1 MKGIFQDIRYGIRQ
15 LRREPGFLTVVV
27 LSLALGIGAN
37 STIFSVLNAVLFR
50 PMPYEHP
57 ERLVAIWQTEQGHPD
72 SLEPPPIAEAVDWKK
87 QNHVFEDIAL
97 TSNTD
102 GSSLSGLGQ
111 PEPIR
116 VQYTTATF
124 FSVLGVKPIMGRI
137 FLPEEM
143 QDNSET
149 VVISD
154 TFWKRKFN
162 RDPSILGKT
171 FTVDGSLST
180 VVGVMPAGFAPFY
193 GRAID
198 LWIPIDPTNARYS
211 ARIDHWLMPVARLKP
226 GVTLT
231 QAQGE
236 MDVIAKRLE
245 QAYPATNKGVGKK
258 LVPLHKELYGFF
270 GQYLYPLFG
279 AVAFVLLIACV
290 NVANLLQSRTEV
302 RRKEYA
308 LRSALG
314 SSRRR
319 LIQQLF
325 AESGLLAL
333 LGGSLGVGLT
343 FAGIALFRWLAS
355 DFPLRDSINLDLRV
369 LLFTSG
375 ISVLT
380 AFLFGLM
387 PAIQASRA
395 DLNLVLREGE
405 SRTATASLGWAR
417 HALAVSEV
425 ALAMVLLTGAGLMTN
440 TILRLQ
446 RVNPGFDTTNVVTAS
461 LQVPEQGGKYLT
473 RIPGGDMEKPLPVVD
488 AFYQQLLAKVSALPG
503 VESAAVTSGLPL
515 RGWERYSFAILGK
528 PAPPPDQRPDAG
540 FVEVSADLFRT
551 LRIPLRKGRYLDEH
565 DNQAAPWTVVINEA
579 FAHKYFPNE
588 DPLGQQL
595 LIRYEPW
602 PIDEDHPRQI
612 VGVVGDVRHWSL
624 GRPAYPFVYTSYLQ
638 HSAIFPGGSALD
650 QLNQNLVI
658 RTARSLSGHE
668 ADFGVAL
675 KKAVGGLHPD
685 IPITDVTSM
694 DQVVSESIGDWQ
706 FYTRTLA
713 IFAGI
718 AVLLA
723 VVGIYGVMSYLVNER
738 THEFGIRLALGAL
751 PSDVLSLVGK
761 LGLRLTL
768 IGVAIGILL
777 AVGLTRLIANFLVDV
792 KPTDPVTY
800 AVVSVVLTGVALL
813 ACYIP
818 ARRATK
824 VDPMV
829 ALRYE

>member
-1 MKGIFQDIRYGIRQ
+1 MKGIFQDIRYGVRQ
-15 LRREPGFLTVVV
+15 LRREPGFLALVV

-37 STIFSVLNAVLFR
+37 STIFSVLNAVMYR
-50 PMPYEHP
+50 PMPYDHP

-72 SLEPPPIAEAVDWKK
+72 SLQPPPIAEMVDWIK

-97 TSNTD
+97 TSNTN
-102 GSSLSGLGQ
+102 GSTMSGLGQ
-111 PEPIR
+111 PEPIQ

-124 FSVLGVKPIMGRI
+124 FSVLGVTPIMGRI

-154 TFWKRKFN
+154 SLWKRKFN
-162 RDPSILGKT
+162 RDPNVLGKT
-171 FTVDGSLST
+171 FNVDGSLST

-193 GRAID
+193 GRRID
-198 LWIPIDPTNARYS
+198 LWIPIDPANARYS
-211 ARIDHWLMPVARLKP
+211 ARLDHWLMPVARLRP
-226 GVTLT
+226 GVTLSE
-231 QAQGE
+231 AQVE

-245 QAYPATNKGVGKK
+245 QAYPATNKGLGKK
-258 LVPLHKELYGFF
+258 LVPLHKELYGSF

-290 NVANLLQSRTEV
+290 NVANLLQTRTEV

-314 SSRRR
+314 SGRRR

-333 LGGSLGVGLT
+333 LGGSLGVVLT
-343 FAGIALFRWLAS
+343 FAGISLFRWLAS
-355 DFPLRDSINLDLRV
+355 DFPLGDSINLDLRV
-369 LLFTSG
+369 LLFTLG

-380 AFLFGLM
+380 AFLFGLA

-405 SRTATASLGWAR
+405 GRTATASRGLAR

-425 ALAMVLLTGAGLMTN
+425 ALAMVLLIGAGLMIN

-446 RVNPGFDTTNVVTAS
+446 QVNPGFDTTNVVTAS

-488 AFYQQLLAKVSALPG
+488 AFYRQLLAKVSALPG
-503 VESAAVTSGLPL
+503 VESAAVISGLPL
-515 RGWERYSFAILGK
+515 RGSERYSFSILGK
-528 PAPPPDQRPDAG
+528 PSPPDQRPDAG

-565 DNQAAPWTVVINEA
+565 DTQTAPWAVVINEA
-579 FAHKYFPNE
+579 FAHRYFPNE
-588 DPLGQQL
+588 DPIGQQL
-595 LIRYEPW
+595 RIRYEPW

-612 VGVVGDVRHWSL
+612 VGVVGDVRQWSL

-638 HSAIFPGGSALD
+638 HSVIFPGGSAMDHLD
-650 QLNQNLVI
+650 ENLVI
-658 RTARSLSGHE
+658 RTARSISGHE
-668 ADFGVAL
+668 ADMGIAL
-675 KKAVGGLHPD
+675 KKAVADLDPG
-685 IPITDVTSM
+685 IPITDVTPM
-694 DQVVSESIGDWQ
+694 DQVVSDSIGDWG
-706 FYTRTLA
+706 FYARILG
-713 IFAGI
+713 IFAGV

-723 VVGIYGVMSYLVNER
+723 VVGIYGVMSYFVNER
-738 THEFGIRLALGAL
+738 THEFGIRVALGAL

-777 AVGLTRLIANFLVDV
+777 AVGLTRLIADFLVDV

-800 AVVSVVLTGVALL
+800 AVVSVVLIGVALL